1 MSVPPPSGPRAS
13 ARAPAPDPG
22 AGATAAAATTT
33 ARMPATSARPD
44 SRPVPS
50 LAAGRS
56 DAGAPDAGRPR
67 PGRRVR
73 GRVAA
78 LLPRRSD
85 LAEVRRDP
93 RRDLLAG
100 LTVAIVALPLALGF
114 GVSSGLGAEAGL
126 ATAVVAG
133 ALAAIF
139 GGSNLQ
145 VSGPTGAMTV
155 VLVPIVAEHGP
166 SGVLTVGLI
175 AGVLLVAL
183 AALRAGAYMRYVP
196 APVVEGFTLG
206 IACVIGL
213 QQIPNALGVAKS
225 DGDRVLVVAWRAFE
239 EFAAA
244 PNWTAVALAA
254 AVAAVMLTGAR
265 LRPTVPFSVIAV
277 AVATVVAQLA
287 HLDAAPPIGDLPS
300 GLSAPSPA
308 FLDLGS
314 LGSLL
319 APAVAVAALAAL
331 ESLLSA
337 SVADGMTVGQRHDP
351 DRELFGQGLANIAA
365 PLFGG
370 VPATGAI
377 ARTAVN
383 VRSGAGS
390 RLASLT
396 HAAVLAV
403 IVFTAAP
410 LVSRIPLAAL
420 AGVLIATA
428 IRMVEV
434 GSLRAMA
441 RATRSDAAVLV
452 LTAAATLVL
461 DLVRAVIV
469 GLAVAGVLALRA
481 VAGQARLDQLPLDRD
496 DHTAEEHALLAEHI
510 VAYRIDGPLFFAA
523 AHRFLLELTEVADVR
538 VVILRMS
545 RVSTVDATGAL
556 VLKDVVDKLGRRGIV
571 VMASGIRRGQRQ
583 ALDSVGALAPLRHEG
598 REYATT
604 PEAIRGAR
612 QYLERSGVL
621 PPPAPD
627 VPHPL
632 GTGSCPPRADGV
644 EG

>member
-1 MSVPPPSGPRAS
+1 MTSGA
-13 ARAPAPDPG
+13 
-22 AGATAAAATTT
+22 
-33 ARMPATSARPD
+33 
-44 SRPVPS
+44 
-50 LAAGRS
+50 
-56 DAGAPDAGRPR
+56 
-67 PGRRVR
+67 RRVWTR
-73 GRVAA
+73 ITS
-78 LLPRRSD
+78 LLPSHDD
-85 LAEVRRDP
+85 LADVRRDP

-133 ALAAIF
+133 SLAAVF

-155 VLVPIVAEHGP
+155 VLVPIVGTYGP
-166 SGVLTVGLI
+166 TGVLTVGLM

-183 AALRAGAYMRYVP
+183 AAMRAGKYMQYVP

-213 QQIPNALGVAKS
+213 QQIPNALGVPKPE
-225 DGDRVLVVAWRAFE
+225 GDRVLVVTWRAVE
-239 EFAAA
+239 EFAHA
-244 PNWTAVALAA
+244 PNWTAVGLAV
-254 AVAAVMLTGAR
+254 AVAAVMLAGAR
-265 LRPTVPFSVIAV
+265 WRPTVPFSIVAVIA
-277 AVATVVAQLA
+277 ATVVAQLA
-287 HLDAAPPIGDLPS
+287 HLDAAQPIGDLPS
-300 GLSAPSPA
+300 GLPAPTLA
-308 FLDLGS
+308 FLDPGA

-351 DRELFGQGLANIAA
+351 DRELFGQGLANIAS

-383 VRSGAGS
+383 VRTGATS

-403 IVFTAAP
+403 IVFAAAP

-420 AGVLIATA
+420 AGVLLATA

-441 RATRSDAAVLV
+441 RATRSDALILV
-452 LTAAATLVL
+452 LTAVATLAL
-461 DLVRAVIV
+461 DLVYAVII
-469 GLAVAGVLALRA
+469 GLVVAGALALRA
-481 VAGQARLDQLPLDRD
+481 VAQQARLDQIPLDRG

-510 VAYRIDGPLFFAA
+510 VAYRLDGPLFFAA

-538 VVILRMS
+538 VIVLRMA
-545 RVSTVDATGAL
+545 RVSTMDATGAL
-556 VLKDVVDKLGRRGIV
+556 VLKDAVEKLTRRGILV
-571 VMASGIRRGQRQ
+571 LASGIRPGQRQ
-583 ALDSVGALAPLRHEG
+583 VLDSVGALELLQPDA

-604 PEAIRGAR
+604 PEAIRAAR
-612 QYLERSGVL
+612 DHLELTGILSADTV
-621 PPPAPD
+621 PQQPAPK
-627 VPHPL
+627 PALP
-632 GTGSCPPRADGV
+632 SESQEEPA
-644 EG
+644 